1 MVHLERKVPRVRS
14 VQLEPLV
21 IAACRE
27 TLDQREERERVETWV
42 QLDQLASLEH
52 LVLRVQMGNLVSQD

>member
-1 MVHLERKVPRVRS
+1 M
-14 VQLEPLV
+14 QLEPLV